1 MAVEI
6 VTVPDLGGAESVD
19 VIELS
24 LAQGDKVAIEDSL
37 LVLESDK
44 ATMDVPSPHEGTLV
58 KYLVA
63 DGDTVKV
70 GDAIAEIETADS
82 AVAVDTEA
90 ASASAPAP
98 ASEKSAEVEKEV
110 EAAVATKTVAE
121 PVAEPVPESSSEQ
134 LILVPDIGSD
144 NPVDVIE
151 LSVAV
156 GDQVEEGDTLLVLE
170 SDKATMD
177 VPSSHSGIV
186 IKIIAA
192 EGDKLNTGS
201 EVLVLEVSSS
211 DINSADAKSSD
222 TKSTSIESTSIE
234 STEAAQAPEP
244 AIPAPASAP
253 APKAA
258 PLAQSQPATAS
269 ADNEGKA
276 SSDVYAGPAV
286 RLLAREL
293 GVSLEKVS
301 GSGPR
306 GRVQKDDVNDY
317 VKSALKAGP
326 ASAAGTGIP
335 LVPAVDFSQFGEIET
350 IAMSKIQKLT
360 AANMQR
366 NWLNVPHVTHFD
378 EADITDL
385 EAFRKSLKDE
395 GEKRGIKVTPVA
407 FLIKGLAAAM
417 QAHPEFNR
425 SLAADGEHFIQK
437 RYCNIGMAVDTPRG
451 LMVPVI
457 KDANEKGIWDISA
470 DIMALASSA
479 RDGKLKP
486 GDMQGGCFTVSSLGA
501 IGGMGFTPIVNS
513 PEVGILGVSKSQM
526 KPVWNGT
533 EFVPRLMLPLCLSYD
548 HRVINGGDAGRF
560 MTHLVKSL
568 SDIRHLSL

>member
-1 MAVEI
+1 M
-6 VTVPDLGGAESVD
+6 
-19 VIELS
+19 
-24 LAQGDKVAIEDSL
+24 
-37 LVLESDK
+37 
-44 ATMDVPSPHEGTLV
+44 
-58 KYLVA
+58 
-63 DGDTVKV
+63 
-70 GDAIAEIETADS
+70 
-82 AVAVDTEA
+82 
-90 ASASAPAP
+90 
-98 ASEKSAEVEKEV
+98 
-110 EAAVATKTVAE
+110 
-121 PVAEPVPESSSEQ
+121 
-134 LILVPDIGSD
+134 PDIGSD

-201 EVLVLEVSSS
+201 EVLVLEVSSL
-211 DINSADAKSSD
+211 DIKSADAKSSD
-222 TKSTSIESTSIE
+222 TKSTSIE

-258 PLAQSQPATAS
+258 PLAQSQPATAP